1 MLIRELL
8 PELDDEQ
15 FQQLVSDVS
24 DVSLLDR
31 LDTTSDS
38 PPVGRPSA
46 PVPSALGP
54 TAEPAMFYTLF
65 AWLFENEYK
74 RVVQAVRASHYVDKE
89 HFPNIVGG
97 LLDEFTVRLANFY
110 IRPLVAHIK
119 KVSSEGLL
127 QGGTPEERY
136 IDYCRRWPKDFMD
149 GFYAD
154 YPLLRRVHSIIVH
167 QFHAIVAELF
177 ERIQAQESGIR
188 ELLGAQNAE
197 SLTLE
202 SLTMAGDYHNG
213 GRTGCLLVF
222 SQGTVAYKPR
232 SVDGERA
239 FYRIVQKL
247 AEQGAPRMRAARV
260 VQGEDYG
267 FMEFIE
273 REDVDFTA
281 EKFLE
286 SSGQLSALFYALLG
300 KDMHEENLIPTSEGA
315 VPIDLETILHCS
327 HLLNDG
333 KADMPD
339 NSALLHKERG
349 ICTSALLPTRLVR
362 KDPSKGYVDI
372 GFIRGEQGAN
382 PFKGTVVE
390 QPFRD
395 DAIVRSVRYSDLGG
409 PQQGN
414 DPDTHTLE
422 KRRATEVARA
432 RGFVRGFEQMYR
444 WVCEHRD
451 AMLELVRSECAALT
465 LRAVLQP
472 TMQYEQLVR
481 MLGSP
486 EALSSK
492 SVFATVALRTAA
504 FDDDRSLELV
514 LAEVESL
521 WQLDIPFFKHRA
533 DRTAIM
539 TPDGQEVGLGI
550 KTSALEETLNHISH
564 MDEDDLDEQ
573 LNQIW
578 SAFISPY
585 PANTLADEPADIRQG
600 RGGEWE
606 ERELSTAIADR
617 LAATVHSGTAPED
630 PWTWVSPVPSSQQ
643 HHHGIWNTDVLQ
655 TDLYGGSVGIA
666 LALAQAAYVLGHQ
679 EYAETAHRV
688 FDPLA
693 ETILS
698 EEKPLKLP
706 EYIRDM
712 AFAGEPG
719 IAFTLAGTARY
730 LGDTRL
736 KDAARE
742 LGNQVAARIAKMEH
756 PTPGYLS
763 GHVGAATLLLGH
775 ELATDRQ
782 ALLAVLDRHAQDI
795 IAGRIDD
802 AWWVQSGFATG
813 MSSSIFALSRWSQD
827 MPSPERARQAVASL
841 LNRLDELDNG
851 EYWQMRVPIGESAHD
866 GTWCHGSAGVALA
879 LAAVHCWLP
888 ELSNRA
894 SLDRAVRR
902 SLQEGTKRN
911 FTSCHGALGTLDVLE
926 WVVSH
931 VPDVST
937 AEAVHNAVK
946 NGYNVSLLR
955 ETLNDKSVRYSLTPS
970 LMVGTS
976 GVLLWLTRRAGDTRL
991 YTPIVPDSTEAH

>member
-1 MLIRELL
+1 
-8 PELDDEQ
+8 
-15 FQQLVSDVS
+15 
-24 DVSLLDR
+24 
-31 LDTTSDS
+31 
-38 PPVGRPSA
+38 
-46 PVPSALGP
+46 
-54 TAEPAMFYTLF
+54 MFYTLF
-65 AWLFENEYK
+65 AWLFESEYK

-97 LLDEFTVRLANFY
+97 LLDEFTVHLANFY

-197 SLTLE
+197 PLTLE

-600 RGGEWE
+600 RGGERE

-666 LALAQAAYVLGHQ
+666 LALAQAAHVLGHQ

-698 EEKPLKLP
+698 EEKSLKLP

-719 IAFTLAGTARY
+719 IAFTLAGAARY

-827 MPSPERARQAVASL
+827 MPSPERARQAAASL

-851 EYWQMRVPIGESAHD
+851 KYWQMRVPIGESAHD

-879 LAAVHCWLP
+879 LTAVHCCLP

-902 SLQEGTKRN
+902 SLLEGTKRN

-931 VPDVST
+931 VPDVSG

-976 GVLLWLTRRAGDTRL
+976 GVLSWLTRRVGDTRL
-991 YTPIVPDSTEAH
+991 YTPIVPDSAEAH

>member
-1 MLIRELL
+1 
-8 PELDDEQ
+8 
-15 FQQLVSDVS
+15 
-24 DVSLLDR
+24 
-31 LDTTSDS
+31 
-38 PPVGRPSA
+38 
-46 PVPSALGP
+46 
-54 TAEPAMFYTLF
+54 MFYTLF
-65 AWLFENEYK
+65 AWLFESEYK

-127 QGGTPEERY
+127 QGDTPEERY

-149 GFYAD
+149 GFYTS

-451 AMLELVRSECAALT
+451 AMLELVRSECATLT

-600 RGGEWE
+600 RGGERE

-617 LAATVHSGTAPED
+617 LAATVHPGTAPED

-666 LALAQAAYVLGHQ
+666 LALAQAAHVLGRQ

-698 EEKPLKLP
+698 GGKPLKLP

-719 IAFTLAGTARY
+719 IAFTLAGAARY

-736 KDAARE
+736 KDAALE
-742 LGNQVAARIAKMEH
+742 LGNQVAARIAKAEH

-782 ALLAVLDRHAQDI
+782 TLLAVLDRHAQDI

-802 AWWVQSGFATG
+802 AWWAQSGFATG

-827 MPSPERARQAVASL
+827 MPSPERARQAVATL
-841 LNRLDELDNG
+841 LKRLDELDNG

-894 SLDRAVRR
+894 SLDRAVQR

-931 VPDVST
+931 VPDVSN
-937 AEAVHNAVK
+937 AEAVHDAVK

-976 GVLLWLTRRAGDTRL
+976 GVLSWLTRRAGDTRL
-991 YTPIVPDSTEAH
+991 YTPIVPDSAEAH

>member
-1 MLIRELL
+1 
-8 PELDDEQ
+8 
-15 FQQLVSDVS
+15 
-24 DVSLLDR
+24 
-31 LDTTSDS
+31 
-38 PPVGRPSA
+38 
-46 PVPSALGP
+46 
-54 TAEPAMFYTLF
+54 MFYTLF
-65 AWLFENEYK
+65 AWLFESEYK

-97 LLDEFTVRLANFY
+97 LLDEFTVHLANFY

-197 SLTLE
+197 PLTLE

-600 RGGEWE
+600 RGGERE

-666 LALAQAAYVLGHQ
+666 LALVQAAHVLGHQ

-698 EEKPLKLP
+698 EEKSLKLP

-719 IAFTLAGTARY
+719 IAFTLAGAARY

-827 MPSPERARQAVASL
+827 MPSPERARQAAASL

-851 EYWQMRVPIGESAHD
+851 KYWQMRVPIGESAHD

-879 LAAVHCWLP
+879 LTAVHCCLP

-902 SLQEGTKRN
+902 SLLEGTKRN

-931 VPDVST
+931 VPDVSG

-976 GVLLWLTRRAGDTRL
+976 GVLSWLTRRVGDTRL
-991 YTPIVPDSTEAH
+991 YTPIVPDSAEAH

>member
-1 MLIRELL
+1 
-8 PELDDEQ
+8 
-15 FQQLVSDVS
+15 
-24 DVSLLDR
+24 
-31 LDTTSDS
+31 
-38 PPVGRPSA
+38 
-46 PVPSALGP
+46 
-54 TAEPAMFYTLF
+54 
-65 AWLFENEYK
+65 
-74 RVVQAVRASHYVDKE
+74 
-89 HFPNIVGG
+89 
-97 LLDEFTVRLANFY
+97 
-110 IRPLVAHIK
+110 
-119 KVSSEGLL
+119 
-127 QGGTPEERY
+127 
-136 IDYCRRWPKDFMD
+136 
-149 GFYAD
+149 
-154 YPLLRRVHSIIVH
+154 
-167 QFHAIVAELF
+167 
-177 ERIQAQESGIR
+177 
-188 ELLGAQNAE
+188 
-197 SLTLE
+197 
-202 SLTMAGDYHNG
+202 
-213 GRTGCLLVF
+213 
-222 SQGTVAYKPR
+222 
-232 SVDGERA
+232 
-239 FYRIVQKL
+239 
-247 AEQGAPRMRAARV
+247 
-260 VQGEDYG
+260 
-267 FMEFIE
+267 
-273 REDVDFTA
+273 
-281 EKFLE
+281 
-286 SSGQLSALFYALLG
+286 
-300 KDMHEENLIPTSEGA
+300 
-315 VPIDLETILHCS
+315 
-327 HLLNDG
+327 
-333 KADMPD
+333 
-339 NSALLHKERG
+339 
-349 ICTSALLPTRLVR
+349 
-362 KDPSKGYVDI
+362 
-372 GFIRGEQGAN
+372 
-382 PFKGTVVE
+382 
-390 QPFRD
+390 
-395 DAIVRSVRYSDLGG
+395 
-409 PQQGN
+409 
-414 DPDTHTLE
+414 
-422 KRRATEVARA
+422 
-432 RGFVRGFEQMYR
+432 
-444 WVCEHRD
+444 
-451 AMLELVRSECAALT
+451 
-465 LRAVLQP
+465 
-472 TMQYEQLVR
+472 
-481 MLGSP
+481 
-486 EALSSK
+486 
-492 SVFATVALRTAA
+492 
-504 FDDDRSLELV
+504 
-514 LAEVESL
+514 
-521 WQLDIPFFKHRA
+521 
-533 DRTAIM
+533 M

-564 MDEDDLDEQ
+564 MGEDDLDEQ

-600 RGGEWE
+600 RGGERE

-666 LALAQAAYVLGHQ
+666 LALAQAAHVLGHQ

-698 EEKPLKLP
+698 GEKSLKLP

-719 IAFTLAGTARY
+719 IAFTLAGGARY

-736 KDAARE
+736 KDAALE
-742 LGNQVAARIAKMEH
+742 LGNQVAARIAKVEH

-931 VPDVST
+931 VPDVSN
-937 AEAVHNAVK
+937 AEAVHDAVK

-976 GVLLWLTRRAGDTRL
+976 GVLLWLTRRAGDTHL
-991 YTPIVPDSTEAH
+991 YTPIVPDSAEAH